1 MCAVRGWTRILLFVY
16 IARRSDGGWH
26 VYIARR
32 SVYVYGQISIRVNGP
47 RPPPSLTY
55 VSPRLFYCIRLH
67 STEFNSIQT
76 EEPQSQT
83 NRKKEANKR
92 ASVSPWSSCLIPPPF
107 SSLRSHRLQPM
118 RLWCLTRAS
127 RDSPLFYGS
136 TVLVPAPSPLF
147 SLSSFHLFNLFLWAF
162 CGACLFRAA
171 QLRLCA
177 DGGAN
182 RVYDDMPLLLP
193 HENAFDVRKRFL
205 FFYFLL

>member
-1 MCAVRGWTRILLFVY
+1 MYMVKLAFEWMVHVHLRLWLMYPHAFFIAFV
-16 IARRSDGGWH
+16 
-26 VYIARR
+26 
-32 SVYVYGQISIRVNGP
+32 
-47 RPPPSLTY
+47 
-55 VSPRLFYCIRLH
+55 CIQP
-67 STEFNSIQT
+67 NSIQFKLKNLKAKPT
-76 EEPQSQT
+76 E
-83 NRKKEANKR
+83 KKEANKR
-92 ASVSPWSSCLIPPPF
+92 ASVSPWSSCLIPQPF